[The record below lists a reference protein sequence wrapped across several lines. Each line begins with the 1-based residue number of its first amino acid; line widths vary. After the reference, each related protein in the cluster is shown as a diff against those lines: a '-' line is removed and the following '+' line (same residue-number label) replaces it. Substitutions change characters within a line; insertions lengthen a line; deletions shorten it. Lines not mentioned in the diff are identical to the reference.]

1 MKCRKKKH
9 VKVVQM
15 AMPGEAAVDRWRDIG
30 TRYRPGRKY
39 TTESDWKKKIIFSSF
54 FCLKKQINK

>member
-15 AMPGEAAVDRWRDIG
+15 ATPGEAGAGAVDRWRDIG
-30 TRYRPGRKY
+30 TRYRPERKY
-39 TTESDWKKKIIFSSF
+39 TTESDWKKR
-54 FCLKKQINK
+54 